1 MWQPVEHINTL
12 PTRSV
17 HLWRM
22 TVAEGQP
29 VLTRL
34 ARLLSEDERDRARR
48 FHFEAD
54 RQRYILGRA
63 VLRLLLAAYL
73 KQHPQSLRFQY
84 NQFGKPFL
92 HPEQNPVNIQF
103 NLSHSGDV
111 ILLGFVNDRP
121 VGVDVERIDSR
132 HSGLDI
138 ARRFFSPTEYQ
149 KLSRLSGEEQ
159 VESFFRCWT
168 RKEAFIKAHGRGLS
182 IPLNWFDVT
191 LLPDEPPGILTLK
204 EELGKREEWKLI
216 HLQPEKAYM
225 AAAAVQ
231 QPAVD
236 VECFHICN
244 TFLQQLLDRFA
255 VKEERT
261 IKTDES

>member
-1 MWQPVEHINTL
+1 MWQPIEHMNTL

-17 HLWRM
+17 HLWKL
-22 TVAEGQP
+22 THAEGQP
-29 VLTRL
+29 FLSRL
-34 ARLLSEDERDRARR
+34 KDILSQDEKDRAGR

-73 KQHPQSLRFQY
+73 NQPPQTLLFQY
-84 NQFGKPFL
+84 NPFGKPFL
-92 HPEQNPVNIQF
+92 HPQQNPANIQF
-103 NLSHSGDV
+103 NLSHSGDL
-111 ILLGFVNDRP
+111 ILLAFISDRP
-121 VGVDVERIDSR
+121 VGVDVERIDAR

-138 ARRFFSPTEYQ
+138 ARRFFSPGEYQ
-149 KLSRLSGEEQ
+149 KLAQLSGPQQ

-191 LLPDEPPGILTLK
+191 LLPHEPASILALK
-204 EELGKREEWKLI
+204 KELGKIDEWKLI
-216 HLQPEKAYM
+216 HLQPEKAYV

-231 QPAVD
+231 HSTVNG
-236 VECFHICN
+236 ECFHIQAS
-244 TFLQQLLDRFA
+244 FLQHLLDRFPINETHA
-255 VKEERT
+255 
-261 IKTDES
+261 IKTDET